1 MAVKCGICCR
11 CGNTSPAH
19 PLHTHLSGRHRLQHP
34 TTTAGNRGKCC
45 RCGSTS
51 PYTPASQTPLGP
63 TPATAPN
70 HNGRESREM
79 LPLQYKKGE
88 KQHHKRPAPIYN
100 PDTPS
105 EGVLLSR
112 KIPTPSEGVHKAH
125 THRRHTEGHFP
136 RMSFHKEKPS
146 YAGSRYSTISW
157 NRYRRALTSFGSLG
171 SISLPLSSV
180 MLMPVTSMPEV
191 TKPIGSSM

>member
-1 MAVKCGICCR
+1 MRESV
-11 CGNTSPAH
+11 
-19 PLHTHLSGRHRLQHP
+19 PLWKGSREAMQSRRHAGRVRRKI
-34 TTTAGNRGKCC
+34 TYCN
-45 RCGSTS
+45 GS
-51 PYTPASQTPLGP
+51 
-63 TPATAPN
+63 
-70 HNGRESREM
+70 ESREM
-79 LPLQYKKGE
+79 LPLQYQKGE
-88 KQHHKRPAPIYN
+88 KQHNGITGLHQHPI
-100 PDTPS
+100 PTPS

-112 KIPTPSEGVHKAH
+112 KIPTPSEGVHKAN
-125 THRRHTEGHFP
+125 TRRRHTEGHFP

-191 TKPIGSSM
+191 KKPIGSSM